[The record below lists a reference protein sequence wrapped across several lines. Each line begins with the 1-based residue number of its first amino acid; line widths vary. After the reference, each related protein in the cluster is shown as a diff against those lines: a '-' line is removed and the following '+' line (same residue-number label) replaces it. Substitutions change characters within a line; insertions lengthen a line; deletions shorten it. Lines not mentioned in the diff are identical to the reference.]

1 MMNKRIRARRKE
13 LKFSQDVVA
22 SYVGV
27 NRVSVS
33 NWENDENAMPKGS
46 NLLKLADILKVDPD
60 WLLTGNGPMEPKSR
74 KYDPPMG
81 SGKMSDGLE
90 QFKRSANHAI
100 GGFDLWDSDTPL
112 RGDEVALPF
121 YKEIELS
128 AGNGSTL
135 VQEDTSFKLRFA
147 KSTLKKLGVN
157 ADDAACVTVSGNS
170 MEPAL
175 NNGATVGVDT
185 SKKAI
190 IDGKMYAVDH
200 NGMLRVKMLYR
211 QPNGV
216 KLRSFNIDEH
226 PDEVVDYSDI
236 RIIGRVFW
244 SSNFH

>member
-1 MMNKRIRARRKE
+1 MNKRIRARRKQ

-22 SYVGV
+22 DYVGV

-33 NWENDENAMPKGS
+33 NWENDENAMPKGG
-46 NLLKLADILKVDPD
+46 NLLKLAEVLEVDPD
-60 WLLTGNGPMEPKSR
+60 WLLTGDGPMEPKIHN
-74 KYDPPMG
+74 YDPPMG
-81 SGKMSDGLE
+81 SGKTLHGIDE
-90 QFKRSANHAI
+90 FKSAVSYEL
-100 GGFDLWDSDTPL
+100 GGFDLWDNDTPL
-112 RGDEVALPF
+112 RDDEVALPF
-121 YKEIELS
+121 FKEIELS

-157 ADDAACVTVSGNS
+157 SSDAACVTVAGNS

-185 SKKAI
+185 SKKTI
-190 IDGKMYAVDH
+190 VDGKMYAVDH
-200 NGMLRVKMLYR
+200 GGMLRVKILYR
-211 QPNGV
+211 QPNGI

-226 PDEVVDYSDI
+226 PDETVDYSDI